1 MKFKVYLFGRLRLE
15 INGNTI
21 DLEELLG
28 NQLSN
33 VFALLVCNHDKG
45 VSKNELIEKFWYDS
59 ENPANALKYAI
70 FRLRNTLKQEPL
82 LKDYNIVVTNKTGYT
97 ISDEFEIELDIEQFE
112 VRYLLAKQNNSLG
125 VYRECFDMYDVFLDG
140 LDSDWTVN
148 ERSHYLS
155 QYLQLSATLSKMY
168 LDLFKYNDC
177 MMVAKKAL
185 SYDKYNEDLIY
196 CYINSLIENKQ
207 YNEALKY
214 YDNVSRSFREEM
226 GFKLNLKNK
235 NLFDIISSKNK
246 NIDKVD
252 LFEDEKF
259 LSAMYVDS
267 KTFKSIVNYEMRNK
281 LREDNHRYVV
291 FINSNNPSD
300 IDKIISIIGV
310 NLRMND
316 IYCKIDDTTIGLC
329 MKLAKKEDINIVF
342 KRLYNK
348 FLNVVDVDNSISYEI
363 KDI

>member
-1 MKFKVYLFGRLRLE
+1 MKLKVYLFGRLRLE
-15 INGNTI
+15 LNGNII

-33 VFALLVCNHDKG
+33 VFALLVCNNEKG
-45 VSKNELIEKFWYDS
+45 VTKNELIEKFWYDS

-82 LKDYNIVVTNKTGYT
+82 LSVYNIVVTNKTGYT
-97 ISDEFEIELDIEQFE
+97 ISDEFETELDVEEFE
-112 VRYLLAKQNNSLG
+112 TKYYLAKQNNSLG
-125 VYRECFDMYDVFLDG
+125 FYRECFDMYATFLDG

-148 ERSHYLS
+148 ERSHYLQ
-155 QYLQLSATLSKMY
+155 QYLQLSAVLAKLY
-168 LDLFKYNDC
+168 LDIYKNEDC

-185 SYDKYNEDLIY
+185 SYDKYNEELIY

-214 YDNVSRSFREEM
+214 YDNVSRSFKEEM

-252 LFEDEKF
+252 LFNNEKF

-267 KTFKSIVNYEMRNK
+267 KTFKSIITYEMRNK
-281 LREDNHRYVV
+281 IREDNHRYVV
-291 FINSNNPSD
+291 FINSKKPGD
-300 IDKIISIIGV
+300 IDKIITVIGV
-310 NLRMND
+310 NLRLND
-316 IYCKIDDTTIGLC
+316 IYCKIDDYTIGLC
-329 MKLAKKEDINIVF
+329 MKLASKEDIDIVF
-342 KRLYNK
+342 KRLYAK
-348 FLNVVDVDNSISYEI
+348 FIDIVDKENISYEI
-363 KDI
+363 KDL